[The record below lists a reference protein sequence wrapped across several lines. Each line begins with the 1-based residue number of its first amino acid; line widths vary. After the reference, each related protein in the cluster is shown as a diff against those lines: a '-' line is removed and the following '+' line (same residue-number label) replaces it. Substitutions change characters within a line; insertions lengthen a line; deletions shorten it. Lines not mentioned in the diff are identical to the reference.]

1 MQLLIC
7 VQTLVMCGPFL
18 NVYTVLDLLRSPSYV
33 HPCVP
38 RGIKSDVTFVVN
50 NEDNVK
56 RAQQGHQNAFCDDC
70 GAWQDGRVFKAYIL
84 RSNRKQIRHVNG
96 VYCQRK
102 IVNKKVVDVPIEP
115 QPAAVD
121 VIELVRYYTRLKR
134 DGQYQRRV
142 TWTVEYGGVALYE
155 YLGKFPNT
163 VAEHGNAKKCARE
176 YVRTHVDV
184 LGKIKQTLKESHSK
198 PRDVYEHITLH
209 GGFCCR

>member
-84 RSNRKQIRHVNG
+84 RSNRKQIRHLNR

-102 IVNKKVVDVPIEP
+102 LVNKKLVDVPNEP
-115 QPAAVD
+115 QPAAVE
-121 VIELVRYYTRLKR
+121 VVRYYCKAVTGLSHHIETTDAGL
-134 DGQYQRRV
+134 DG
-142 TWTVEYGGVALYE
+142 L
-155 YLGKFPNT
+155 
-163 VAEHGNAKKCARE
+163 CIRE
-176 YVRTHVDV
+176 INVYHT
-184 LGKIKQTLKESHSK
+184 TL
-198 PRDVYEHITLH
+198 
-209 GGFCCR
+209 